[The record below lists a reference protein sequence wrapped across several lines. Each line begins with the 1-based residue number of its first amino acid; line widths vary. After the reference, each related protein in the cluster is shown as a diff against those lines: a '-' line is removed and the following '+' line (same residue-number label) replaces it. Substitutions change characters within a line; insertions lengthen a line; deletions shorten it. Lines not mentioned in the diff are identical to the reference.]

1 MLFKP
6 PGLENMPQIPSSLSE
21 ADIFARIVHPES
33 GNFPQEVSHLI
44 LNLQFEAEDVIRMN
58 ELAEKNNHGLLSET
72 ERQEM
77 EKYLRVGNFLNLL
90 HAKARRSL
98 QSSSN

>member
-1 MLFKP
+1 
-6 PGLENMPQIPSSLSE
+6 MPQIPSSLTE
-21 ADIFARIVHPES
+21 ADIFARIVHPENGCLS
-33 GNFPQEVSHLI
+33 QEVSRLI
-44 LNLQFEAEDVIRMN
+44 LDLRFEVEDITRMN

-98 QSSSN
+98 QNSSN

>member
-1 MLFKP
+1 
-6 PGLENMPQIPSSLSE
+6 MPSPLTE
-21 ADIFARIVHPES
+21 ADIFARIVHPED
-33 GNFPQEVSHLI
+33 GNLPQAVSHLI
-44 LNLQFEAEDVIRMN
+44 LNLQFESEDITRMN
-58 ELAEKNNHGLLSET
+58 QLAEKNNRGVLSEA

-98 QSSSN
+98 QTSSS

>member
-1 MLFKP
+1 
-6 PGLENMPQIPSSLSE
+6 MPQIPSSLTE
-21 ADIFARIVHPES
+21 ADILARIVHPEDGS
-33 GNFPQEVSHLI
+33 LPQEVSRLI
-44 LNLQFEAEDVIRMN
+44 LDLRFEAEDITLMN
-58 ELAEKNNHGLLSET
+58 DLAEKNNHGLLSET

-98 QSSSN
+98 QNSSN